1 MKSDAKQTALDYA
14 KKAKKEE
21 VVKWFERGGKEE
33 EEEYEDDVPEIPGET
48 TAERRKRIKAMK
60 AGNEKFA
67 SIAKKTE
74 DKQDAVEGAASDDVD
89 HGLGPLPVWDEIKA
103 CRAEN
108 RADLT
113 CVKTEKETAVDP
125 SLWHCRHVNNL
136 KLRMPAGVLT
146 QLPPQLSYLRSLT
159 TLIVSHNS
167 LTALPDELGK
177 LLQLKNL
184 ELTDNKVE
192 QFPEAIQNLE
202 HLEVVD
208 ACRNALQVPPPR
220 PHGPARRIA
229 PREDLPLRCAETD
242 PMPFIRLHALFRCPD
257 EDAVGGRQRG

>member
-1 MKSDAKQTALDYA
+1 LDYA

-21 VVKWFERGGKEE
+21 IVKWFERGGVEE
-33 EEEYEDDVPEIPGET
+33 EEEYEEDIPEIPGET

-67 SIAKKTE
+67 SISKKADDKPEQTE
-74 DKQDAVEGAASDDVD
+74 GSASDAVD
-89 HGLGPLPVWDEIKA
+89 HGPGPTPIWDEIKA

-108 RADLT
+108 RADLI
-113 CVKTEKETAVDP
+113 CVKTEKETEVDP

-136 KLRMPAGVLT
+136 KLRMPSGVLT
-146 QLPPQLSYLRSLT
+146 SLPPKISYLRSLT

-208 ACRNALQVPPPR
+208 ACRNSLQVRQPTAL
-220 PHGPARRIA
+220 PH
-229 PREDLPLRCAETD
+229 
-242 PMPFIRLHALFRCPD
+242 PFSDSVA
-257 EDAVGGRQRG
+257 AQ